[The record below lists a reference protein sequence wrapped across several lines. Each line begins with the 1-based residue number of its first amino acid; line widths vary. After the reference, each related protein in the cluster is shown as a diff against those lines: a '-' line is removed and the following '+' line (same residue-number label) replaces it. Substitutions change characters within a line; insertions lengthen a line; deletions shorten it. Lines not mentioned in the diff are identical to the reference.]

1 MEIKKIDLALQGG
14 GAHGAYTWGVLD
26 RLLDEERIEIDG
38 VSGTSAGAMNAICV
52 VYGLKLGGRLK
63 AKEKLNEFWLKISEA
78 GKTSP
83 LQPSFIDKSLSQGN
97 IDYSPGYRLFS
108 LISELYTPK
117 QLNPLGINPLEA
129 VLNDVIDFEVLHKI
143 SPPKLFV
150 CATNVLNCESKVFSK
165 QEINS
170 KTVLASACLPFM
182 FDAVQID
189 GEYFWDGGYTGN
201 PLITPLIEQTTETN
215 DILLIQINPKIIKSM
230 PKNVE
235 EIRDR
240 VNEISFNSSLL
251 QELKFLLYQ
260 QEILGKGFDDGG
272 KIKPVF
278 LHNISADKDL
288 EDLNLSSKLN
298 STYSFLLYLKE
309 LGRNAC
315 DLWIKKNF
323 ELVGKQTT
331 LKF

>member
-1 MEIKKIDLALQGG
+1 MMKKKIDLALQGG

-26 RLLDEERIEIDG
+26 RLLEEDCLEIDG

-52 VYGLKLGGRLK
+52 IYGLKLGGKLK
-63 AKEKLNEFWLKISEA
+63 AKEKLNEFWFKISEA

-83 LQPSFIDKSLSQGN
+83 LQPSFIDKSLSKGN
-97 IDYSPGYRLFS
+97 IDYSPGYRFFS

-117 QLNPLGINPLEA
+117 QLNPLGINPLET

-201 PLITPLIEQTTETN
+201 PLITPLIEQTADTN
-215 DILLIQINPKIIKSM
+215 DILLVQINPKIIKSM

-260 QEILGKGFDDGG
+260 QEILGKGFDDEG
-272 KIKPVF
+272 KIKPIF

-288 EDLNLSSKLN
+288 ENLNLSSKLN
-298 STYSFLLYLKE
+298 STFSFLLHLKE

-315 DLWIKKNF
+315 DEWIKKNF
-323 ELVGKQTT
+323 EFLGKKST
-331 LKF
+331 LKM